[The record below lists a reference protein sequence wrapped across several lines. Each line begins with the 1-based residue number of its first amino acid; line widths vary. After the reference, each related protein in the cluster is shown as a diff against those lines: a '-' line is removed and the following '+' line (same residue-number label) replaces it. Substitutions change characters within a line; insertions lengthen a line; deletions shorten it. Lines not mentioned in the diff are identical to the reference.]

1 MSAIAARLAA
11 VQARVSAAE
20 LAAGR
25 EPGAARIV
33 AVSKTFPAERVLQ
46 AVQAGA
52 RVFGENRVQEAAE
65 KIPRVARATDQ
76 PLEWHLVGSLQRN
89 KVARAIELFDVIHS
103 IDRPDLAEALERAAE
118 RAGRRPRVLLQVNLD
133 AEPQKAGVDPSRTA
147 ALAKSV
153 AALPHLEL
161 AGLMAIPR
169 PRTDPAGQ
177 HAAFARLRSLL
188 QELKLVHAGLAELSM
203 GMSADF
209 EVAIAEGA
217 TWVRLGTVIFG
228 ERSAR

>member
-1 MSAIAARLAA
+1 MSSVAARLAA

-25 EPGAARIV
+25 KPGSARIV
-33 AVSKTFPAERVLQ
+33 SVAKTFPAELVLQ
-46 AVQAGA
+46 AVHAGA
-52 RVFGENRVQEAAE
+52 RVFGENRVQEAAD
-65 KIPRVARATDQ
+65 KIPEVARATDQ
-76 PLEWHLVGSLQRN
+76 TLEWHLVGSLQRN
-89 KVARAIELFDVIHS
+89 KAARAVELFDVIHS
-103 IDRPDLAEALERAAE
+103 VDRPELAEALERAAE

-133 AEPQKAGVDPSRTA
+133 DEPQKAGVDPSRA
-147 ALAKSV
+147 AELAQSV

-169 PRTDPAGQ
+169 PRPDPAGQ
-177 HAAFARLRSLL
+177 RPAFARLRSLL
-188 QELKLVHAGLAELSM
+188 QELKLAPAGRAELSM

-217 TWVRLGTVIFG
+217 TWVRVGTAIFG
-228 ERSAR
+228 ERSRT